1 MDINKNEININRQ
14 FSRHVPDEWDFFE
27 NSPGENNFLE
37 NKSQIRENYKNIKIK
52 KAFVVGN
59 NYSGSIHFDNDAKR
73 ISEALENKCGYQCTL
88 VLNEQNLKKK
98 FQEYLN
104 SFKFTDTNID
114 FIFYYSGFSISKK
127 NGIEFE
133 LENNLKSKSKKLY
146 LSLNEIVEML
156 EIREKEIESGSLKL
170 FDLKTSLRKL
180 FILDCCRLND
190 DSQIDPYI
198 PVFKKYT
205 KEVDDQFKESKNTS
219 YLYFSNLGEPFE
231 YNQFMYEKI
240 STFTNS
246 LIGRIIS
253 PRAPGRNLKIIGQII
268 SEDLFNQYK
277 KSNHGDFSKQ
287 YKMWFSGLNMFS
299 LEMNN
304 GTNSNNSSSG
314 LIGGSTISGEKVIP
328 ELFEKYVKEKFN
340 IHFGDKS
347 MNKFILVENEDP
359 LEVKKKQ
366 KQQYLKNKR
375 PTSPQQL
382 NSSSQSVPV
391 LIKTSTSNTN
401 ISSGS
406 NGEFS
411 ASPIQNSPSFYWYKG
426 INMTQSAPNI
436 PLSNSPK
443 LLIGSNKY
451 RSDSPTPNS
460 SPMQCESPPQER
472 IVCEIGQSSTSP
484 SLSPNLTPTL
494 TITSPSKITTTTTT
508 TTTITTTT
516 TSPPTSP
523 TTTSF
528 ALSGKNMFKNLEHL
542 NREGE
547 WNIIHPNQY
556 ESNQDLL

>member
-59 NYSGSIHFDNDAKR
+59 NYSGSMHFDNDAKR
-73 ISEALENKCGYQCTL
+73 ISEALESKCGYQCTL

-127 NGIEFE
+127 NGIEIE

-156 EIREKEIESGSLKL
+156 ETREKEIESGSLKL
-170 FDLKTSLRKL
+170 FDLKASFKKL

-198 PVFKKYT
+198 PVFKKYI
-205 KEVDDQFKESKNTS
+205 KEVEDQFKESKNTS

-304 GTNSNNSSSG
+304 GTNGNNSSSG
-314 LIGGSTISGEKVIP
+314 IIGGSTISGEKVIP

-340 IHFGDKS
+340 IHFGDKN

-366 KQQYLKNKR
+366 KQQYLKIKT
-375 PTSPQQL
+375 PISPQQL

-406 NGEFS
+406 NGEFG

-426 INMTQSAPNI
+426 INMTQSTPNL

-484 SLSPNLTPTL
+484 SLSPNLTQTL
-494 TITSPSKITTTTTT
+494 TITTTPSKTTTTTT
-508 TTTITTTT
+508 TTSTT

>member
-37 NKSQIRENYKNIKIK
+37 NRSQIRENYKNIKIK
-52 KAFVVGN
+52 KAFIVGN

-73 ISEALENKCGYQCTL
+73 ISEVLESKCGFQCTL

-133 LENNLKSKSKKLY
+133 LENSLKSKSKKLY

-156 EIREKEIESGSLKL
+156 EIREKEIESGSMKL
-170 FDLKTSLRKL
+170 FDLKASFRKL

-205 KEVDDQFKESKNTS
+205 KEVEDQFKESKNTS

-314 LIGGSTISGEKVIP
+314 IIGGSTISGEKVIP

-340 IHFGDKS
+340 IHFGDKN

-375 PTSPQQL
+375 PISPQQL

-426 INMTQSAPNI
+426 INMTQSAPNL

-451 RSDSPTPNS
+451 RGDSPTPNS

-472 IVCEIGQSSTSP
+472 TVCEVGQSSTSP
-484 SLSPNLTPTL
+484 SLSPNLIPTL
-494 TITSPSKITTTTTT
+494 TITTPSKTTT
-508 TTTITTTT
+508 TTTITTTTTTTT

-523 TTTSF
+523 TTPF
-528 ALSGKNMFKNLEHL
+528 ALSGKNMFKNMEHL

>member
-1 MDINKNEININRQ
+1 MDVNKNEININRQ

-37 NKSQIRENYKNIKIK
+37 NRSQIRENYKNIKIK
-52 KAFVVGN
+52 KAFVIGN
-59 NYSGSIHFDNDAKR
+59 NYSGSTHFDNDAKR
-73 ISEALENKCGYQCTL
+73 ISEALESKCGYQCTL

-127 NGIEFE
+127 NGIELE

-146 LSLNEIVEML
+146 LGLNEIVEML
-156 EIREKEIESGSLKL
+156 EFREKEIENGSAKL
-170 FDLKTSLRKL
+170 FDLKASFKKI

-198 PVFKKYT
+198 PVFKKYY
-205 KEVDDQFKESKNTS
+205 KEVEDQFKENTS

-253 PRAPGRNLKIIGQII
+253 PRAPGRNLKTIGQII

-277 KSNHGDFSKQ
+277 KGNHGDFSKQ

-299 LEMNN
+299 LEMNSGN
-304 GTNSNNSSSG
+304 NNNSSN
-314 LIGGSTISGEKVIP
+314 EKVIP
-328 ELFEKYVKEKFN
+328 ELFENYVKEKFN
-340 IHFGDKS
+340 VYFGDKN
-347 MNKFILVENEDP
+347 MNKFVLVENEDI
-359 LEVKKKQ
+359 LEAKKKQ
-366 KQQYLKNKR
+366 KQQYLKNRR
-375 PTSPQQL
+375 PLSPQQL
-382 NSSSQSVPV
+382 HSSSQSVPV
-391 LIKTSTSNTN
+391 LIKTSISTTN
-401 ISSGS
+401 ISGG
-406 NGEFS
+406 NQGDFS
-411 ASPIQNSPSFYWYKG
+411 SSPIPNSPSFYWYKG
-426 INMTQSAPNI
+426 INMTQSAPNL
-436 PLSNSPK
+436 PFNNSPK
-443 LLIGSNKY
+443 LFIGSNKY
-451 RSDSPTPNS
+451 RVDGSPTPNS
-460 SPMQCESPPQER
+460 SPLQCDSPPQER

-484 SLSPNLTPTL
+484 SLSPNLLPSITITTPT
-494 TITSPSKITTTTTT
+494 KTTTTTT
-508 TTTITTTT
+508 TTK
-516 TSPPTSP
+516 TSP
-523 TTTSF
+523 TSTSL

-542 NREGE
+542 NGDGE
-547 WNIIHPNQY
+547 WNIHQNQY